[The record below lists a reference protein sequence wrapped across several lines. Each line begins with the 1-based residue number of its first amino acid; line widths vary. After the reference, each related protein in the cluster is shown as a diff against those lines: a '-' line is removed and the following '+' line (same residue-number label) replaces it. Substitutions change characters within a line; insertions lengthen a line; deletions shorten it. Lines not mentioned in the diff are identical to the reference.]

1 MLTEANAEP
10 IVNMSA
16 PIATHRH
23 LFSSIAMRR
32 AWWMPVLVLLA
43 GLTAGSA
50 DGQPAGK
57 QGQPAEKQGQ
67 PAEKQGQRLAELMQ
81 RLSARKTSTAAFR
94 EVKELSE
101 LTIPLE
107 LKGTLYYKAP
117 DVLRKT
123 VTFPRR
129 ETYSVEGNVLTLFRN
144 GERQGQYALD
154 QYPRLQAF
162 VESIR
167 ATLAGDLASLRRFY
181 RVSLRGDRRLWLL
194 SLLPRQ
200 SSLAEVIT
208 RIDIQGRGI
217 DLEVIVIQETG
228 GNKSTM
234 TILTKPD
241 P

>member
-50 DGQPAGK
+50 DGQPAG
-57 QGQPAEKQGQ
+57 KQGQ

>member
-1 MLTEANAEP
+1 M
-10 IVNMSA
+10 NMST
-16 PIATHRH
+16 PITAHRH
-23 LFSSIAMRR
+23 LFSSIATLS
-32 AWWMPVLVLLA
+32 ALWMPGASWRQGTSWMLALVVLT

-50 DGQPAGK
+50 LGQTAGK
-57 QGQPAEKQGQ
+57 QERALE
-67 PAEKQGQRLAELMQ
+67 ELMR
-81 RLSARKTSTAAFR
+81 RLSARKTATAAFR

-101 LTIPLE
+101 LTTPLE

-123 VTFPRR
+123 VTSPRR
-129 ETYSVEGNVLTLFRN
+129 ETYSVEGNVLTLLRN
-144 GERQGQYALD
+144 GERKGQYALD
-154 QYPRLQAF
+154 EYPRLQAF

-167 ATLAGDLASLRRFY
+167 ATLAGDVNTLKRFY
-181 RVSLRGDRRLWLL
+181 RISIRGDERLWLL

-200 SSLAEVIT
+200 SSLAEVIS

-217 DLEVIVIQETG
+217 DLEVIVIQEAG

-234 TILTKPD
+234 TILTKPQ

>member
-67 PAEKQGQRLAELMQ
+67 RLAELMQ

-107 LKGTLYYKAP
+107 LKCTLYYKAP

-123 VTFPRR
+123 VTFRRR